1 MRPGHARRRKGACRT
16 STTRRRTGGRRR
28 RARLAG
34 TSIVCIG
41 LAAGAR
47 ALAAAPDRVA
57 TNVIGICT
65 LLLLDIISGEH
76 RGLQAQS
83 GGGGGAGSRQQCRA
97 SSTGRRCA
105 ARARPSS
112 ASAGKSARL
121 HLSVLPPPHPSAVC
135 VVKSACVITVVVFC
149 LHSSVVCCG
158 TLVAWWDSSRG
169 RLGWESVRRLS
180 RHPIRASTLSHLH
193 EILHEVFG
201 AQKFKDF
208 RSFWTSARCVLHPT
222 HDGNEATR

>member
-1 MRPGHARRRKGACRT
+1 MVQAVGRCDVPVEHIRSAEMRPGHGRRRKGACRT

-65 LLLLDIISGEH
+65 SLLLDIISGEH

-112 ASAGKSARL
+112 APAGKSARL

-135 VVKSACVITVVVFC
+135 VVKSACVTVVVFC
-149 LHSSVVCCG
+149 LRQRGVLG
-158 TLVAWWDSSRG
+158 TLVAWWDSSLG
-169 RLGWESVRRLS
+169 RLGC
-180 RHPIRASTLSHLH
+180 RHPIRASTLSH
-193 EILHEVFG
+193 
-201 AQKFKDF
+201 
-208 RSFWTSARCVLHPT
+208 
-222 HDGNEATR
+222 